1 MGVKISNLPPATLP
15 LTGAELVPMVQG
27 GVTAKAQ
34 IFDFF
39 SSGYT
44 PGNFYAINFRPG
56 GGTVIWTSGA
66 GTPEGAVTAV
76 VGSLYTR
83 TDGGVNTTLYV
94 KQTGTGNTGWAA
106 K

>member
-1 MGVKISNLPPATLP
+1 MGIKISNLPSATVP
-15 LTGAELVPMVQG
+15 LTGSELVPVVQG
-27 GVTAKAQ
+27 GVTSKAQ
-34 IFDFF
+34 LFDLLA
-39 SSGYT
+39 SSFV
-44 PGNFYAINFRPG
+44 PGNWYATNFRPG
-56 GGTVIWTSGA
+56 GGTVTWTSGA